1 VAKRGLLNPDQK
13 RRPLRRSAVASA
25 TGALVADGRGSLLPQ
40 PVWSH
45 AARRCG
51 AMRNSVPRFTSRG
64 VFMRAKLIAFALLAA
79 LATTAGA
86 KGTLTE
92 QSQARARKVID
103 AAVAALGGAEA
114 LQSIDFVRLQLQ
126 GDVFP
131 RLQMPTPNPPFEPS
145 KLQETLL
152 LDIKASR
159 LVLEQRNAGGGFEGH
174 NTIVIQG
181 GEGTNYD
188 HRARTA
194 TPIPAA
200 QATQQ
205 QFIQY
210 YRRLP
215 QLILRQ
221 ALERASTLRYL
232 GSDTHDGRRHDV
244 VTLVMADAQQ
254 VALYVDAKTGFVSKY
269 ELLFTDPLRGE
280 QASQISFDRYVS
292 AGRYSIPQQWNWKLA
307 GDVAARYQVKAAFNP
322 PAGERTADIPS
333 TYQTVAALP
342 NNLKPDVEKLA
353 DNVIVVHNVA
363 APNYN
368 TMAVAFR
375 DHIVAIEAPF
385 SSDGADKVIER
396 IKETWPGKPIRYV
409 AVTHHH
415 GDHIGG
421 LRSFI
426 AEGATV
432 VTTPTNRGVV
442 ETMASTR
449 QSDRLGGSPRKPA
462 FLLVE
467 GGRRVLSDGEE
478 TIELIDVGPNPHAR
492 EMLIAWL
499 PKQRIV
505 FQGDLF
511 FIPPNDA
518 PQGPPQPSTLSFA
531 QKLKEKNLV
540 PEKIASV
547 HGRTATIEEFLRA
560 LAAPAVRN

>member
-1 VAKRGLLNPDQK
+1 MRATLIALSLL
-13 RRPLRRSAVASA
+13 
-25 TGALVADGRGSLLPQ
+25 TTLVA
-40 PVWSH
+40 
-45 AARRCG
+45 
-51 AMRNSVPRFTSRG
+51 
-64 VFMRAKLIAFALLAA
+64 
-79 LATTAGA
+79 TAGA
-86 KGTLTE
+86 KGTVTE
-92 QSQARARKVID
+92 ESQARARKVVD
-103 AAVAALGGAEA
+103 SAVAAQGGAEA
-114 LQSIDFVRLQLQ
+114 LKSIEFVRLQLQ
-126 GDVFP
+126 GDVWP
-131 RLQMPTPNPPFEPS
+131 RLQMTTPTPPFEAGQF
-145 KLQETLL
+145 QETLM
-152 LDIKASR
+152 LD
-159 LVLEQRNAGGGFEGH
+159 LQENGLMLEQRNVGGGFEGH
-174 NTIVIQG
+174 NTVVIRG

-215 QLILRQ
+215 HLILRQ

-232 GSDTHDGRRHDV
+232 GSDTVDGRKHDV

-254 VALYVDAKTGFVSKY
+254 VALYVDSKSGLVSRY
-269 ELLFTDPLRGE
+269 EILFNDPLRGE
-280 QASQISFDRYVS
+280 QASQISFENYASV
-292 AGRYSIPQQWNWKLA
+292 GRYKIPQQWSWRLA
-307 GDVAARYQVKAAFNP
+307 GDLAARYQVKAAFNP
-322 PAGERTADIPS
+322 AAAERTAEIPT
-333 TYQTVAALP
+333 TYQKVAALP
-342 NNLKPDVEKLA
+342 LNFKPSVEKLA

-375 DHIVAIEAPF
+375 EYVVAIEGPGT
-385 SSDGADKVIER
+385 SDGADKVIER
-396 IKETWPGKPIRYV
+396 IKEAFPGKPIRYV
-409 AVTHHH
+409 VVTHHH

-432 VTTPTNRGVV
+432 VTTLANRGVV
-442 ETMASTR
+442 ESTAASP
-449 QSDRLGGSPRKPA
+449 QSDRLAKSPRKPQ

-467 GGRRVLSDGEE
+467 GGRRVLTDGEE
-478 TIELIDVGPNPHAR
+478 SVELIDVGPNPHAR

-511 FIPPNDA
+511 FMPPNDA
-518 PQGPPQPSTLSFA
+518 PLGPAQTSTVSFA
-531 QKLKEKNLV
+531 QKLKEKGLA

-547 HGRTATIEEFLRA
+547 HGRTATMDEFVRA
-560 LAAPAVRN
+560 LESPAAKN